1 MAGSSHIHP
10 NCLTVPGRYGS
21 GPDHWQS
28 RWERRG
34 DVRRV
39 DLGAWDN
46 PHRSHWITKLDLA
59 IAYEREPVILVAHS
73 LGCLAVAWWCALAS
87 ADRRDQVA
95 GALLVAPPDVERPD
109 AHPILR
115 RFAPAPR
122 MTFPFPAIVAASTD
136 DPYAAIARAHGC
148 AARWGADFR
157 DVGALGHINA
167 DSGLGEWP
175 EGQAMLVELGAA
187 PPNAAQRSA
196 SHLIAGR
203 RRFPGEAFRAK

>member
-1 MAGSSHIHP
+1 
-10 NCLTVPGRYGS
+10 
-21 GPDHWQS
+21 
-28 RWERRG
+28 
-34 DVRRV
+34 
-39 DLGAWDN
+39 
-46 PHRSHWITKLDLA
+46 
-59 IAYEREPVILVAHS
+59 
-73 LGCLAVAWWCALAS
+73 LAS